1 MKREGT
7 AHFPGPQESPRLR
20 SNVLMAVFFPPGK
33 AHLSHIVSEV
43 FRFPTEEPVTFFF
56 LFQIL
61 RYYQSLPVVDISQEM
76 ETEGK
81 LAQGWGARLLRA
93 RD

>member
-20 SNVLMAVFFPPGK
+20 SNALMAVFFPPGK

-56 LFQIL
+56 F
-61 RYYQSLPVVDISQEM
+61 SVPDFAALP
-76 ETEGK
+76 K
-81 LAQGWGARLLRA
+81 LAGC
-93 RD
+93 